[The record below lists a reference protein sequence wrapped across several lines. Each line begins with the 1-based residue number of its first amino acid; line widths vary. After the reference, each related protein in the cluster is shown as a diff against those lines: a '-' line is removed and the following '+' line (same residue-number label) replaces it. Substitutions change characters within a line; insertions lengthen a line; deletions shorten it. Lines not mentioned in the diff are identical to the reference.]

1 MLPTGLADC
10 RVNTYL
16 QLFFVLHANWFLS
29 ETLYPQNVGPPA
41 QRSSVDNKSFHH
53 GLISVRTGMFFDV
66 RNA

>member
-29 ETLYPQNVGPPA
+29 ETLNPQIVGPPA
-41 QRSSVDNKSFHH
+41 QRSSADSKSFNQS
-53 GLISVRTGMFFDV
+53 LISAGIGMFFDV